1 MLQGSLILC
10 HFHGLINTF
19 QLSTWIKVSAYY
31 LLQFQCPL
39 PLALVHLAVSIHV
52 ISAQPAAYVS
62 QQRSNSLDLTGGL
75 SDVLLGLTVVAS
87 RCGAEIE
94 KYFIINDQNSQAR

>member
-1 MLQGSLILC
+1 MDQSFCIL
-10 HFHGLINTF
+10 FIAVL
-19 QLSTWIKVSAYY
+19 VSPASC
-31 LLQFQCPL
+31 FG
-39 PLALVHLAVSIHV
+39 AFAVSIHV